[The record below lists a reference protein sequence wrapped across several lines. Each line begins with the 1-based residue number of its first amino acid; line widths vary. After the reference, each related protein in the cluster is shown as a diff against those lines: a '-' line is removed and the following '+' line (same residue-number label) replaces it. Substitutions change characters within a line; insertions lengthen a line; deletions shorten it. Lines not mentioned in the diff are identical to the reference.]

1 MFIQF
6 SKRLRILESYSVWIE
21 IVSWSSAFI
30 VFGYLFKPAD
40 PLFLNS
46 DYDILLIYMTIF
58 TLFYGTVVGL
68 SIFSIIYLA
77 ALNFYDLIPYVKVME
92 YLIFILVFGEFH
104 YHWNRRINIS
114 EENTKYANNRLRML
128 GNAFFLTK
136 ISHDQ
141 LEKGYVLKPVTLRG
155 AIVSLINDHTQE
167 ERYAKFSHYLEHYFS
182 LDSAAYFH
190 IDDSTKSDKKFEIGK
205 GAIEFD
211 RDNPMVEKMLN
222 TQQAVYVSDEHVHQS
237 EILVVIPSFD
247 YNGKLKGSL
256 IIKEIPFM
264 MFNLDNILK
273 IEVILNYFEQENRI
287 EEINFPFQK
296 IPNGLNR
303 GFLFELSRLKNL
315 KERYGIESSL
325 LLIHTTEGSVES
337 SLDHFIL
344 NNLRVLDITDKVCY
358 GTNHYVYLFFF
369 PLESI
374 SGVLS
379 FQERLFSSILPGL
392 KSKMDT
398 LILEIDKLDNGFMW
412 MEELERASH

>member
-1 MFIQF
+1 MLIQL
-6 SKRLRILESYSVWIE
+6 SKRLQILENYSVWIE
-21 IVSWSSAFI
+21 ILSWSSAFI
-30 VFGYLFKPAD
+30 VFGYLFKPSD

-46 DYDILLIYMTIF
+46 EYDILLIYMTVF

-68 SIFSIIYLA
+68 SIFGIIYLA

-114 EENTKYANNRLRML
+114 EESTEYANNRLRML

-141 LEKGYVLKPVTLRG
+141 LEKRYVLKPVTLRG

-182 LDSAAYFH
+182 LESAAYFH
-190 IDDSTKSDKKFEIGK
+190 LDFAQKGQKKFEIGDK
-205 GAIEFD
+205 SLEFD
-211 RDNPMVEKMLN
+211 TENPMLDKMLN
-222 TQQAVYVSDEHVHQS
+222 SLQAVYVSDEYKGQS
-237 EILVVIPSFD
+237 EILAAIPSFD
-247 YNGKLKGSL
+247 YNGKLKGAL
-256 IIKEIPFM
+256 IIKEMPFM

-273 IEVILNYFEQENRI
+273 IEVVLNYFEQENRVDDI
-287 EEINFPFQK
+287 DFPFQK
-296 IPNGLNR
+296 IPKMLNK

-315 KERYGIESSL
+315 KVRYGIDSSL

-337 SLDHFIL
+337 SLDHFIR
-344 NNLRVLDITDKVCY
+344 NNLRVLDMSDKVCY
-358 GTNHYVYLFFF
+358 GSNDYVYLFFF

-374 SGVLS
+374 SGVVS
-379 FQERLFSSILPGL
+379 FQERLYANILPGL

-398 LILEIDKLDNGFMW
+398 LILEIDKIENGFIW
-412 MEELERASH
+412 MEEIERASH